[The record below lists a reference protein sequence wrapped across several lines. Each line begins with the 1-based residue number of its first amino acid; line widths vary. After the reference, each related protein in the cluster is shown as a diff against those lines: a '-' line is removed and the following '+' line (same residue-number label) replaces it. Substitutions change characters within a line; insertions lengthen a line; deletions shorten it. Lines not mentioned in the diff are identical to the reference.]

1 MLHSEQ
7 LLLIVL
13 PQDPEHPRNLIP
25 ELCQQFY
32 HLDWVTG
39 TGGGISIKYGL
50 VSFMVKPGFHMWGKS
65 QTIRDFTVSR
75 LSQIL
80 LTNENSKL

>member
-7 LLLIVL
+7 FLSIVL

-25 ELCQQFY
+25 ELCRQFY

-50 VSFMVKPGFHMWGKS
+50 VTFMVKPGFHVGKIPDDQGFYCFS
-65 QTIRDFTVSR
+65 TVPDFAD
-75 LSQIL
+75 
-80 LTNENSKL
+80 

>member
-7 LLLIVL
+7 LLLIVV

-25 ELCQQFY
+25 ELCRQFY

-50 VSFMVKPGFHMWGKS
+50 VSFMVLW
-65 QTIRDFTVSR
+65 
-75 LSQIL
+75 
-80 LTNENSKL
+80 